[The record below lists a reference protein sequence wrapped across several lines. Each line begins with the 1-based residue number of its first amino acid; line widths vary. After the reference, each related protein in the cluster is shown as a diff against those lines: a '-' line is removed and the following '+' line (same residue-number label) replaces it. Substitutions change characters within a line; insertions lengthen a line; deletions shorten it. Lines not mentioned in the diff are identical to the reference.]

1 MELYWNSKLILHMTL
16 RIFDMPS
23 DEQSCTFAINHWLF
37 IEGNQNYY
45 TGGNSVTVHY
55 RVVLLRRRYVRW
67 YYDTIEFIYLN
78 PMKERVLIIQ
88 IFINN
93 IN

>member
-23 DEQSCTFAINHWLF
+23 DEQSINHWLF

-67 YYDTIEFIYLN
+67 YYDISESNERNGPDNTDIY
-78 PMKERVLIIQ
+78 Q
-88 IFINN
+88 
-93 IN
+93 